1 VATPPQP
8 IDVLANRYGPH
19 RNYAP
24 PGGWG
29 DAARRRPDRLVK
41 THCSFCGMQCG
52 IQLRVR
58 DNQVV
63 GFEPWEEFPFNH
75 GMLCPKGVKRYLQ
88 GAHPDRLQT
97 CLRRT
102 DAGFVPM
109 TYEDALNET
118 ARRLSEIRNKYGPD
132 AIAIYGGASMVTEK
146 AYVLG
151 KFARVALGTKH
162 IDYNGRL
169 CMVSAGTAYKLTF
182 GIDRATNPWPD
193 LAEAD
198 VVLIAGSNTAECAP
212 ITTYYLWQCRE
223 RGGRLIV
230 VDPRMTPITRNA
242 DLYLPVRPGTDL
254 ALFLAMLHVIV
265 RDGLVK
271 EDFVAQRTTGW
282 DAVKASVQ
290 PWTPE
295 RAAEV
300 TGVRPQDI
308 VTAAHWIGGTNK
320 AMGLH
325 ARGIEHHSKGVENCL
340 AMLNLFLAT
349 GNVGREGAGCMMITG
364 QGNGQGGREHGQK
377 CDQLPGMR
385 DIRDP
390 EARRYIASVWGV
402 PEDSIPGP
410 GKTAVE
416 IMEAIHRGEI
426 KALFSMCFNP
436 LVSLPDANF
445 TREALSKLEFFG
457 IIDFFLCETAHYA
470 DVVFAGSLQEEDEG
484 IICSAEGRVQKINKA
499 VDPPGDA
506 RSDALIIC
514 DLARKLGRG
523 EHFDY
528 PGGTR
533 DIYEELRVA
542 SRGGIADYYG
552 ITWDRIEKELGVFW
566 PCPSLDHPGTP
577 RLFADGRF
585 GHADGKAHMQVT
597 EWRENGDPLDA
608 EFPLLLTTG
617 RVVAHY
623 LSGTQ
628 TRRIGPLVDQYPE
641 PKLEI
646 HPSLAKQHGIGDGDW
661 VRVTTRR
668 ASAVHQATVVRTI
681 RPDTVFIPYHWPGP
695 RSANLLTH
703 RTLDPRSKIPEF
715 KVSACRIEKT
725 AAPPEL
731 PAWRREETGWGA
743 PAHGDQ
749 ESDIPRSD
757 RQASAGGES
766 PQATASAQ
774 RGGERWRGPHR
785 AE

>member
-1 VATPPQP
+1 MARPPQP
-8 IDVLANRYGPH
+8 IEILADRYGPH
-19 RNYAP
+19 RNYEP

-29 DAARRRPDRLVK
+29 DPARPRPDALVK

-58 DNQVV
+58 GNEVV

-88 GAHPDRLQT
+88 GVHPDRLQT

-102 DAGFVPM
+102 DSGFVPM
-109 TYEDALNET
+109 SYEDALNET
-118 ARRLSEIRNKYGPD
+118 ARRLSEIRGKYGPD
-132 AIAIYGGASMVTEK
+132 SVAVYGGASMVTEK

-151 KFARVALGTKH
+151 KFARVALGTRH

-198 VVLIAGSNTAECAP
+198 VVMIAGSNTAECAP

-254 ALFLAMLHVIV
+254 ALFLAMLNVIV
-265 RDGLVK
+265 RDGLVN
-271 EDFVAQRTTGW
+271 EEFVASRTTGW

-290 PWTPE
+290 SWTPE
-295 RAAEV
+295 RAAEI

-308 VTAAHWIGGTNK
+308 VTAARWIGGTDK
-320 AMGLH
+320 AMGIH

-340 AMLNLFLAT
+340 AMLNLYLAT

-390 EARRYIASVWGV
+390 DARRYIASVWGV
-402 PEDSIPGP
+402 PEESIPGP
-410 GKTAVE
+410 GLSAVE

-436 LVSLPDANF
+436 IVSLPDANF

-514 DLARKLGRG
+514 DLAKKLGRG
-523 EHFDY
+523 ELFNY

-542 SRGGIADYYG
+542 SRGGLADYYG
-552 ITWDRIEKELGVFW
+552 ITWERIEKELGVFW

-577 RLFADGRF
+577 RLFPDGRF
-585 GHADGKAHMQVT
+585 AHKDGKAHMQVS
-597 EWRENGDPLDA
+597 EWRDNGDPLDA
-608 EFPLLLTTG
+608 QYPILLTTG

-646 HPSLAKQHGIGDGDW
+646 HPSLAAQHGVGDGDW

-668 ASAVHQATVVRTI
+668 ASAVHQAVVVRTI
-681 RPDTVFIPYHWPGP
+681 RPDTVFIPYHWPGA
-695 RSANLLTH
+695 RGANLLTH
-703 RTLDPRSKIPEF
+703 RTIDPRSKIPEF
-715 KVSACRIEKT
+715 KVSACRIEK
-725 AAPPEL
+725 ASVPPQLAE
-731 PAWRREETGWGA
+731 WRREETGWGA
-743 PAHGDQ
+743 PSYGDQ
-749 ESDIPRSD
+749 QSDIPRSD
-757 RQASAGGES
+757 R
-766 PQATASAQ
+766 
-774 RGGERWRGPHR
+774 
-785 AE
+785 